1 MMSLDNALWLFGVLV
16 EAADV
21 GLLAYRRVWRTLP
34 VFCLY
39 CAWDLFSGI
48 SAYAV
53 LRLFPSHYLSAYL
66 AETVVDSALEFLVLV
81 ELAWSVLRP
90 YRASLPRGAFAA
102 VAGLVGVLGAA
113 IWPFAVIPG
122 FGNLPP
128 QWHLLMHM
136 QQTASILRVLL
147 FLVLAGSSQ
156 LLAIGWR
163 SRELQ
168 VVSGL
173 GFYSLVSLVVAAL
186 HTHQTKGTEYN
197 HMIQVVVV
205 SYLCSLVY
213 WVYCFSQK
221 DVERK
226 EFSPQMQRVL
236 LAVAGGARS
245 ARIALEDSTQE
256 NRRKR

>member
-1 MMSLDNALWLFGVLV
+1 MMSLDNAFWLVGVLV
-16 EAADV
+16 EAAVV
-21 GLLAYRRVWRTLP
+21 GLLVYRRIWRTLP
-34 VFCLY
+34 VFCFY
-39 CAWDLFSGI
+39 CAWDLFSSI

-53 LRLFPSHYLSAYL
+53 LRFFPSHYLSAYL

-81 ELAWSVLRP
+81 ELAWSILRP
-90 YRASLPRGAFAA
+90 YRASLPRGASVV

-113 IWPFAVIPG
+113 VWPFAVIPG

-163 SRELQ
+163 NRELQ
-168 VVSGL
+168 VITGL
-173 GFYSLVSLVVAAL
+173 GFYSLVSLVVATM
-186 HTHQTKGTEYN
+186 HTHQTKGTDYN
-197 HMIQVVVV
+197 RMVQIVVV

-213 WVYCFSQK
+213 WVFCFSQK
-221 DVERK
+221 EAERQA
-226 EFSPQMQRVL
+226 FSPQMQRAL

-245 ARIALEDSTQE
+245 ARVALEDSTQA

>member
-1 MMSLDNALWLFGVLV
+1 MSLDNALWLFGSLI
-16 EAADV
+16 EAAVV
-21 GLLAYRRVWRTLP
+21 GLLVYRRAWRTLP

-48 SAYAV
+48 SAYVV
-53 LRLFPSHYLSAYL
+53 LRFFPSSYFTAYL
-66 AETVVDSALEFLVLV
+66 GETVVDSALEFLVLV

-102 VAGLVGVLGAA
+102 VAGLVGALGAA
-113 IWPFAVIPG
+113 VWPFAVIPG
-122 FGNLPP
+122 FGNLPS
-128 QWHLLMHM
+128 QWHLLMHT

-168 VVSGL
+168 IVTGL
-173 GFYSLVSLVVAAL
+173 GFYSMVSLVVAML
-186 HTHQTKGTEYN
+186 HTHQTMGPQYN
-197 HMIQVVVV
+197 RLAQVVMV

-213 WVYCFSQK
+213 WVFCFSQK
-221 DVERK
+221 EAERK
-226 EFSPQMQRVL
+226 QFSPQMQRVL

-245 ARIALEDSTQE
+245 ARVTLADSTQS